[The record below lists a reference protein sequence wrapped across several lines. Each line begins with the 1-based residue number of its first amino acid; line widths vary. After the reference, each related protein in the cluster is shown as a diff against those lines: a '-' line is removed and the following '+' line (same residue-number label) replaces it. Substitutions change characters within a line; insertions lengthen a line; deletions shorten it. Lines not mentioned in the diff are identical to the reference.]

1 MQLLF
6 EIINENNRTNNIFR
20 LENKDA
26 IIGRSIQSDWQLYDE
41 ICHISGKHIL
51 IEYKDGLYFLTDIST
66 NGTFLKNPYKKLP
79 KDIPIKINTNDIYI
93 IGNYEIKVKFLEQEA
108 SLKSLSSF
116 DYLLNNE
123 KSMNNQMIIP
133 DDDFLLE
140 DSSVMNNS
148 FIKEEKKI
156 NTNNFF
162 DIYENNENKIFDI
175 LNSSSSLEE
184 ENYEDNIPSFDV
196 LNEHLDTSSYK
207 IETMEEGIECEIED
221 EIIEIKNS
229 EVNNEILSQLEQ
241 RLGIKISKLSKV
253 EQKKVIDEIVDI
265 VLNTI
270 TGLRNSLAIKD
281 KFLSDMNLEKL
292 ISNND
297 DLNPIKK
304 GKNESLMTLLNTSN
318 EVITIS
324 QAVKN
329 SFIDLDN
336 HNLVVN
342 SNINF
347 TISNTIEEFSPENVL
362 NKLDKNS
369 KYKSYLPKK
378 FQIWD
383 LYIKDY
389 ENLKSENSEIFNKL
403 KNNYSREYIDLLNS
417 LKTSKI

>member
-1 MQLLF
+1 
-6 EIINENNRTNNIFR
+6 
-20 LENKDA
+20 
-26 IIGRSIQSDWQLYDE
+26 
-41 ICHISGKHIL
+41 
-51 IEYKDGLYFLTDIST
+51 
-66 NGTFLKNPYKKLP
+66 
-79 KDIPIKINTNDIYI
+79 
-93 IGNYEIKVKFLEQEA
+93 
-108 SLKSLSSF
+108 
-116 DYLLNNE
+116 
-123 KSMNNQMIIP
+123 
-133 DDDFLLE
+133 
-140 DSSVMNNS
+140 
-148 FIKEEKKI
+148 
-156 NTNNFF
+156 
-162 DIYENNENKIFDI
+162 
-175 LNSSSSLEE
+175 
-184 ENYEDNIPSFDV
+184 
-196 LNEHLDTSSYK
+196 
-207 IETMEEGIECEIED
+207 
-221 EIIEIKNS
+221 
-229 EVNNEILSQLEQ
+229 
-241 RLGIKISKLSKV
+241 
-253 EQKKVIDEIVDI
+253 
-265 VLNTI
+265 
-270 TGLRNSLAIKD
+270 LAIKD

-329 SFIDLDN
+329 SFMDLDN